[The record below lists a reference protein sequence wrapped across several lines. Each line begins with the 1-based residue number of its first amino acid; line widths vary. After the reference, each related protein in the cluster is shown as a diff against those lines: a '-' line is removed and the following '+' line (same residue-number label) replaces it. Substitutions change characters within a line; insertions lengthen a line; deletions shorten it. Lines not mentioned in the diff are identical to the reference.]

1 MSVRGGEAGL
11 DLERCATAGR
21 QRSLRRHSATG
32 YEERPYVARAQW
44 PATSTQHAS
53 CPHAIEPLEL
63 AANPLQSC
71 DPVA

>member
-32 YEERPYVARAQW
+32 YEERPYEAGLGGRDEHAAREL
-44 PATSTQHAS
+44 S
-53 CPHAIEPLEL
+53 HAIEPLEL